1 MGGATE
7 DQTGG
12 GEYVEGL
19 SRLGGATNQPFVWLR
34 YGGLWSDAE
43 IIIYYYRAKAFPSEL
58 EIGKLPTNCQGS
70 SDTNCQL
77 K

>member
-1 MGGATE
+1 M
-7 DQTGG
+7 
-12 GEYVEGL
+12 
-19 SRLGGATNQPFVWLR
+19 GGATNQPFVWLR

-43 IIIYYYRAKAFPSEL
+43 IIIYYYRAKAFPNEL